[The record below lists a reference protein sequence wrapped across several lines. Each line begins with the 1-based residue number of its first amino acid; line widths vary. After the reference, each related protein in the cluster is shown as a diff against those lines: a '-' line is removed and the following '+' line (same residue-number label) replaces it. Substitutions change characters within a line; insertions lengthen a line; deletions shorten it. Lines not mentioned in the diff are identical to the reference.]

1 MGCGQRLLSDRG
13 LALPAL
19 VGLFVSS
26 ALGQTTQPATQATE
40 WELPDAVRAALAQER
55 DLAFDFDQPGFYAVL
70 EYVKRSPRS
79 PGFMQTPVEVTDWRD
94 LLERPNDFRGQPVT
108 ITGVVGRN
116 KAPYALESR
125 RELGLV
131 SQLEL
136 SRAEQPLTCT
146 VIFTENVTDIPL
158 NATVTVT
165 GYFVMIRAYYGPS
178 KRVQQ
183 AALLV
188 AAGPTTVDRFMP
200 HAAQAGALD
209 WWWPVG
215 AIAVGLV
222 ITVIVLWRP
231 FRAGRRDYH
240 SLRASHEAPVSLADD
255 LARWADR
262 ERPDDH

>member
-1 MGCGQRLLSDRG
+1 LSDRG

-19 VGLFVSS
+19 VGLWTFS
-26 ALGQTTQPATQATE
+26 AAGQTSEPATRPE
-40 WELPDAVRAALAQER
+40 GWELPESVRAALAQTREF
-55 DLAFDFDQPGFYAVL
+55 AFDFDQPGFYAVF

-79 PGFMQTPVEVTDWRD
+79 PGYMQTPVEVTDWRD
-94 LLERPNDFRGQPVT
+94 LLERPNDFRGRPVT
-108 ITGVVGRN
+108 ITGVVGHN
-116 KAPYALESR
+116 KAPYVLESR
-125 RELGLV
+125 RELGLL

-136 SRAEQPLTCT
+136 SRAEQPLACT
-146 VIFTENVTDIPL
+146 VILTENVADIPL

-188 AAGPTTVDRFMP
+188 AAGPTTVDRSMP
-200 HAAQAGALD
+200 HAAPIGTLD

-222 ITVIVLWRP
+222 ITVILLWRP
-231 FRAGRRDYH
+231 SRAGARDYR
-240 SLRASHEAPVSLADD
+240 SLRASHAAPVNLADD
-255 LARWADR
+255 LARWANR

>member
-1 MGCGQRLLSDRG
+1 MGRGRRLLSDRG

-19 VGLFVSS
+19 VGLWTFS
-26 ALGQTTQPATQATE
+26 AAAQTSEPATQAE
-40 WELPDAVRAALAQER
+40 GWELPESVRAALTQAR
-55 DLAFDFDQPGFYAVL
+55 DFAFDFDQPGFYAAL

-79 PGFMQTPVEVTDWRD
+79 PGYMQTPVEVTDWRD
-94 LLERPNDFRGQPVT
+94 LLERPNDFRGRPVT
-108 ITGVVGRN
+108 IMGVVGRN

-125 RELGLV
+125 PELGLV

-136 SRAEQPLTCT
+136 SRADQPLACT
-146 VIFTENVTDIPL
+146 VIFTENVADIPL

-188 AAGPTTVDRFMP
+188 AAGPTTVDRSVP
-200 HAAQAGALD
+200 RAAQTGALD
-209 WWWPVG
+209 WRWPVG
-215 AIAVGLV
+215 VIAVGLV
-222 ITVIVLWRP
+222 ITVLLLRRP
-231 FRAGRRDYH
+231 FRAGGRDYR
-240 SLRASHEAPVSLADD
+240 SLRASHEAPVNLADD